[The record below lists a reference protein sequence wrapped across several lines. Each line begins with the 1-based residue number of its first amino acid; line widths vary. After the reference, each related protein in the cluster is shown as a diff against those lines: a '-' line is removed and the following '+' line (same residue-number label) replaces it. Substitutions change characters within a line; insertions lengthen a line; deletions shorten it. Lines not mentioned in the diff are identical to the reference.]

1 MRFKRNKDLLKY
13 WLPRALERGKVSYEE
28 KLAESILRLNR
39 IKLDRKSIKR
49 IVKGIK

>member
-13 WLPRALERGKVSYEE
+13 WLLKVLERGKVSYEE
-28 KLAESILRLNR
+28 KLAENILRLNR